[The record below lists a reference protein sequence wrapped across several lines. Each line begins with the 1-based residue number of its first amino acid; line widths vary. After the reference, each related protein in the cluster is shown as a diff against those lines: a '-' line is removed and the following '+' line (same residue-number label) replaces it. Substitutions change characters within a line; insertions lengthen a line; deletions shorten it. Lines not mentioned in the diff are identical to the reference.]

1 MQNAFNAMPGAYWI
15 PKPCKYCTNKGLQLQ
30 KLVEVQIGKYL
41 SGVLKFSFQCGGWGW
56 TLNFI
61 FTIVLRVS
69 THEALRPFC
78 LLSNLHV
85 WHLQVCFFFVCVLF
99 FDECVFAPWA
109 HDDTMNYLDI
119 AFGNGSRLR
128 LKTLL
133 PCGPISNNLERIGH
147 ISVGCHL
154 FR

>member
-1 MQNAFNAMPGAYWI
+1 MPVAYWSL
-15 PKPCKYCTNKGLQLQ
+15 KPYKSCTNKGLQLQ

-41 SGVLKFSFQCGGWGW
+41 SGVLKFSFQCGGWGR
-56 TLNFI
+56 TFNFI
-61 FTIVLRVS
+61 FTIVFSSVYPGGVASVLPALKLACS
-69 THEALRPFC
+69 TLASL
-78 LLSNLHV
+78 
-85 WHLQVCFFFVCVLF
+85 VCFVCVLF
-99 FDECVFAPWA
+99 FDECVFASWA
-109 HDDTMNYLDI
+109 HDDTMSYFDI

-133 PCGPISNNLERIGH
+133 PCGPRSNNLERIGH

>member
-1 MQNAFNAMPGAYWI
+1 VN
-15 PKPCKYCTNKGLQLQ
+15 
-30 KLVEVQIGKYL
+30 
-41 SGVLKFSFQCGGWGW
+41 LKFYFHNSFASVYPRGVASVLPALKLACL
-56 TLNFI
+56 TLAS
-61 FTIVLRVS
+61 L
-69 THEALRPFC
+69 
-78 LLSNLHV
+78 
-85 WHLQVCFFFVCVLF
+85 FFFVCVLF

-133 PCGPISNNLERIGH
+133 PCGPICNNLERIGH